1 MSAST
6 ELALWY
12 VGRGTGV
19 VSLLLLTVVM
29 VLGIGSRSGRPAF
42 GLPRFAVVAL
52 HRSASM
58 MAVAFLLGHV
68 VTLWLD
74 PQSELRLVDW
84 FLPFDATY
92 RPLWM
97 GLGTLGLDL
106 MVAVFVTSLLRNRI
120 GVRAWRAVHWLAYLS
135 WPVALLHT
143 LGTGT
148 DRTTWWLIGLSGLSI
163 GAVASAVVWRV
174 GEGFGRSEAG
184 RPGLSAPGPH
194 HTRSTAVTAEVAR

>member
-1 MSAST
+1 MSGST

-19 VSLLLLTVVM
+19 VSLVLLTVVM

-52 HRSASM
+52 HRSASLLS
-58 MAVAFLLGHV
+58 VVFLAIHV

-74 PQSELRLVDW
+74 PQAELKLVD
-84 FLPFDATY
+84 FVLPFDASY

-106 MVAVFVTSLLRNRI
+106 MAAVFVTSLLRRRI

-135 WPVALLHT
+135 WPVALMHT

-148 DRTTWWLIGLSGLSI
+148 DRSTWWLITLSGLCFAAV
-163 GAVASAVVWRV
+163 GAAVVWRL
-174 GEGFGRSEAG
+174 GEGFGRPRATWPVVPAH
-184 RPGLSAPGPH
+184 RPSQ
-194 HTRSTAVTAEVAR
+194 TVEVVR

>member
-1 MSAST
+1 MSSST

-19 VSLLLLTVVM
+19 VSLVLLTVVM

-58 MAVAFLLGHV
+58 LSVAFLLIHV

-74 PQSELRLVDW
+74 PQAELKLVD
-84 FLPFDATY
+84 FLLPFDASY

-106 MVAVFVTSLLRNRI
+106 MAAVFVTSLLRQRI
-120 GVRAWRAVHWLAYLS
+120 GVRVWRAVHWLAYLS
-135 WPVALLHT
+135 WPVALGHT

-148 DRTTWWLIGLSGLSI
+148 DRTTWWLITLSGLCI
-163 GAVASAVVWRV
+163 AAVGAAVVWRL
-174 GEGFGRSEAG
+174 GEEFGRPRVAG
-184 RPGLSAPGPH
+184 PALPAE
-194 HTRSTAVTAEVAR
+194 RSSQIVEVAR